1 MIKKLIFDLDNTL
14 IMWKD
19 EYIDALRDTLKKYN
33 NNENPNHINDLIDSY
48 EDYYDRYDKEKMLE
62 HINNNIKEKLNMDFM
77 NDFLYNIGYMS
88 EENKN
93 VIHTLRYLSKKY
105 ELVVLTNWFR
115 NPQINRLKNAKI
127 DKYFKEIYGGEDFIK
142 PNKEAFVKAAGNT
155 KLEECIMIGD
165 NYNIDIM
172 GAYNAGLNVIY
183 FNPKL
188 KDNNKLKF
196 DEISDFRELMNIL

>member
-1 MIKKLIFDLDNTL
+1 M
-14 IMWKD
+14 
-19 EYIDALRDTLKKYN
+19 
-33 NNENPNHINDLIDSY
+33 
-48 EDYYDRYDKEKMLE
+48 
-62 HINNNIKEKLNMDFM
+62 
-77 NDFLYNIGYMS
+77 
-88 EENKN
+88 
-93 VIHTLRYLSKKY
+93 
-105 ELVVLTNWFR
+105 VVLTNWFR
-115 NPQINRLKNAKI
+115 NPQINRLKTAKI
-127 DKYFKEIYGGEDFIK
+127 DRYFSEIYGGEDFIK
-142 PNKEAFVKAAGNT
+142 PSKQAFVRAAGNT